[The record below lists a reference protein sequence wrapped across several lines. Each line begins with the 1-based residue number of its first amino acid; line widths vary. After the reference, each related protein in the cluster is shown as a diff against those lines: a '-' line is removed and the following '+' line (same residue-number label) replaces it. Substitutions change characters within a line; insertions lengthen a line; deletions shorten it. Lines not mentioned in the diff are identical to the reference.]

1 MYNILN
7 ITINYIVIFQNKYTS
22 DVLIKCNIKI
32 QKSEIR
38 LLLQVMSKCLEGA
51 TINHKLSF

>member
-32 QKSEIR
+32 QNPSPFASD
-38 LLLQVMSKCLEGA
+38 V
-51 TINHKLSF
+51 